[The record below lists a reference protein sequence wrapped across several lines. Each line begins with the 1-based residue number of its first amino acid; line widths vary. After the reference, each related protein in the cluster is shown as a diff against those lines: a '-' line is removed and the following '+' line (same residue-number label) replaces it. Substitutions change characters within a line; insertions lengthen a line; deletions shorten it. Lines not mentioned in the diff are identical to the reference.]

1 MGIADLLAE
10 CVGLGVLASKMENV
24 NHEADIFEDRVIP
37 NHFPE
42 GAVVVKEN
50 VVGHEIADSV
60 SLNDH
65 FLVSH
70 VNEQLC
76 EHQEHHSPQH

>member
-1 MGIADLLAE
+1 MGIAVLLAE
-10 CVGLGVLASKMENV
+10 CVGLSVLTSKMENV
-24 NHEADIFEDRVIP
+24 NHEADIFEDQVILD
-37 NHFPE
+37 HFPE

-50 VVGHEIADSV
+50 VVGLEIIDLV
-60 SLNDH
+60 GPNDH